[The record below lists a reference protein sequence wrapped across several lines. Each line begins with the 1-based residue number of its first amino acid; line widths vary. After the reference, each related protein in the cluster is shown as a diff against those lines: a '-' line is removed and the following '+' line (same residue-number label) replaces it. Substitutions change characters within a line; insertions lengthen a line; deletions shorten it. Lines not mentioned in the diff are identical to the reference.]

1 MLLNERHSTVSL
13 VYHVTK
19 LERSVSTRKT
29 FIITSCSRLLFF
41 FFFFFLI
48 IISFK
53 IPKENVVANVGRVMD
68 AMSNMT

>member
-41 FFFFFLI
+41 FFFFSNL
-48 IISFK
+48 ISFK

>member
-29 FIITSCSRLLFF
+29 FIITSCYRLLFF
-41 FFFFFLI
+41 FFFFLNL
-48 IISFK
+48 ISFK